1 MTPLMEGEVGG
12 PKVVKEDNTELAAVI
27 KGVPDAV
34 VANEFKG

>member
-1 MTPLMEGEVGG
+1 MEGEVGG